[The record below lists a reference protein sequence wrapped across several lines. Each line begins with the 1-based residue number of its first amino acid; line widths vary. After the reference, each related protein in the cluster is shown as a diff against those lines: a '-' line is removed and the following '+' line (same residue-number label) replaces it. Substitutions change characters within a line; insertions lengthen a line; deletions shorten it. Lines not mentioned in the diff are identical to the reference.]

1 MKTMNKEIKTLL
13 HEGTVIPAHP
23 LALDG
28 NRKLDEKRQRVLT
41 RYYLASGVGGI
52 AVGVH
57 TTQFEIRDKSINLY
71 EPVLKIAAEEV
82 ENANLARPIIKV
94 AGIVGPTEQ
103 AIKEAE
109 TAAGLGYDLGLLSV
123 GGLDI
128 FSEKELIKRAEKV
141 MEIIPVFGFYLQPAA
156 GGRLLSFDFWKDFAQ
171 LPNVQAIKI
180 APFNRY
186 QTLDVVRAVCYSPR
200 FQEIALYTGND
211 DSIIVDLLTKYKF
224 NVDGELREK
233 EIVGGLLGHWAV
245 WSKKAVELLNEIK
258 QIKRS
263 GETVPAEIL
272 SKGIAVTDT
281 NAVLFDAAHG
291 FAGCIPGIHEVLRRQ
306 GLLEGTW
313 CLNLAEVMSDG
324 QSDEIDRMYRDYPDL
339 HDDEFVKQNLNEW
352 LKDAKS
358 VF

>member
-324 QSDEIDRMYRDYPDL
+324 QSDEIDRMYRDYPYL

>member
-1 MKTMNKEIKTLL
+1 MKTLNKEIRTLL

-313 CLNLAEVMSDG
+313 CLNPAEVMSDG